1 MVLAVFAGLPGVG
14 KSTLAARVATELPAT
29 VLAVD
34 TVDFTLQRYEVTE
47 PRPGYAAYGVVAA
60 LAEVQLRIGHHVII
74 DAVNPVKTAR
84 HLWVELA
91 DRLTVPL
98 RVVEVVCGDEAEH
111 RRRVE
116 TRFAVRDHDGIPD
129 WVRVLERQREYEPY
143 LGPRLVV
150 DTFLAEDPVAPV
162 VAYLSEPPPAP
173 APSAAG
179 LSSAPSAADVSAR
192 SDEPE
197 KSL

>member
-14 KSTLAARVATELPAT
+14 KSTLAARVAAELPAT

-60 LAEVQLRIGHHVII
+60 LAEVQLTIGHHVII
-74 DAVNPVKTAR
+74 DAVNPVKAAR
-84 HLWVELA
+84 QLWVDLA
-91 DRLTVPL
+91 ERLGVPL
-98 RVVEVVCGDEAEH
+98 RVVEVVCGDDAEH

-116 TRFAVRDHDGIPD
+116 ARYATRDHEAHPTAPPAAQNRTKGDIPD
-129 WVRVLERQREYEPY
+129 WVRVLERQKEYEPY

-150 DTFLAEDPVAPV
+150 DTFLAKEPVGPV
-162 VAYLSEPPPAP
+162 VEYLS
-173 APSAAG
+173 
-179 LSSAPSAADVSAR
+179 
-192 SDEPE
+192 
-197 KSL
+197 